1 MIQERKKIRRKKI
14 TRKAKFRISSNQIII
29 NKIKSGLMLLR
40 IRNIMRRSNY
50 EDRGRNLCTK
60 DLVQLATAGS
70 TILHGCMTNS
80 NTGDIK
86 LYFNV
91 LILHYK

>member
-1 MIQERKKIRRKKI
+1 
-14 TRKAKFRISSNQIII
+14 
-29 NKIKSGLMLLR
+29 
-40 IRNIMRRSNY
+40 MRRSNY
-50 EDRGRNLCTK
+50 DDRGRNLCTK